1 MNNVFSYLLE
11 QSSSENATIERYILI
26 NIILFTSYI
35 L

>member
-11 QSSSENATIERYILI
+11 QNSSENAIIERYILI